1 MAMPQHPTVESR
13 DRRTLQIPGSPRIA
27 CVSQGAGESVIFL
40 HGIGGNHRNWD
51 AQLDH
56 FCGSHRAIAWDAR
69 GYGDS
74 QDYEGPCRFEDMSE
88 DLRRLMDHL
97 RVDRAHLVGLSMGG
111 RILMDFAARHP
122 QRVQSLV
129 LAASF
134 PSFGAALSVQQ
145 QEDYMR
151 LRRQPLEEGKSFAD
165 LAPALVDA
173 LLGPRASQEARAHM
187 LDSIQRLRPDSYLKT
202 LQATLGFDRRRE
214 LALIDAPT
222 LLVYGEQDRVVT
234 PEQGQAVHSAIRH
247 SRLVTAPGAGH
258 LINLEAPAF
267 FNEQVLRFIN
277 DHPIR

>member
-1 MAMPQHPTVESR
+1 MPLIQTEPSR
-13 DRRTLQIPGSPRIA
+13 DRQTHHVPGSPRIA
-27 CVSQGAGESVIFL
+27 YVSQGAGDCVIFL

-51 AQLDH
+51 GQLDQ
-56 FCGSHRAIAWDAR
+56 FSRSHRAVAWDAR
-69 GYGDS
+69 GYRDS

-97 RVDRAHLVGLSMGG
+97 QVDQAHLVGLSMGG

-122 QRVQSLV
+122 QRVRSLV

-134 PSFGAALSVQQ
+134 PSFGEALSAQQ
-145 QEDYMR
+145 QDDYMR
-151 LRRQPLEEGKSFAD
+151 LRRQPLEEGKSFTD

-173 LLGPRASQEARAHM
+173 LLGPQASPSVRAHM

-202 LQATLGFDRRRE
+202 VQATLGFDRRRE
-214 LALIDAPT
+214 LALIEAPT
-222 LLVYGEQDRVVT
+222 LLVYGEHDRVVT
-234 PEQGQAVHSAIRH
+234 PGQGRAVQAAIRH

-277 DHPIR
+277 EHPLR